1 MKVIINRC
9 SNNWADILN
18 AARVTA
24 NKADSGKEP
33 GSEWKRRLIHSEH
46 SPLRKLTIDWT
57 WTDLKYWISVHFCRH
72 KIGIEHFVASQ
83 RTANDGSERD
93 ASPQDQLVTH
103 NCSANAAEIIFISR
117 KRLCKKAH
125 KETREA
131 WQAFL
136 DELAKH
142 EPELVQA
149 CVPECVYRN
158 GICPEFNTC
167 GWNWTEG
174 FMTARGM
181 YVLPKQIN
189 DNVSCDI
196 I

>member
-1 MKVIINRC
+1 MKVTINNT
-9 SNNWADILN
+9 SDNWEDILD
-18 AARVTA
+18 AARTTA
-24 NKADSGKEP
+24 NKPSSGKEP
-33 GSEWKRRLIHSEH
+33 SSEWKRRLIHSEH

-93 ASPQDQLVTH
+93 SSPQGRLVTH

-117 KRLCKKAH
+117 KRLCNKAH

-131 WQAFL
+131 WLAFL
-136 DELAKH
+136 NELAKYEH
-142 EPELVQA
+142 ELVEA
-149 CVPECVYRN
+149 CVPECIYRN
-158 GICPEFNTC
+158 GICPEFNSC
-167 GWNWTEG
+167 GWNWTKDFTKAKEI
-174 FMTARGM
+174 
-181 YVLPKQIN
+181 YLKPLYIKN
-189 DNVSCDI
+189 NVSRDI